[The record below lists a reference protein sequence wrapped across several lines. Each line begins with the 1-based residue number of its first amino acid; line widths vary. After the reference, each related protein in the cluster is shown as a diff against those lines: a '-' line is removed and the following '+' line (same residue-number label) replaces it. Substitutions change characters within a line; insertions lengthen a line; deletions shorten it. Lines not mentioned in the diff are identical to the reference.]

1 MEQKRR
7 VKMKVFSYI
16 RVSTEKQEFG
26 RQQEAIKKYCQENN
40 IKIDREFSDKI
51 SGKTFE
57 RKEYQEM
64 KQLVEKDDV
73 IIIKELDRFGRSMDD
88 IKNEWNYFMSK
99 GVRIIVVDMPL
110 ISSDLSGKKT
120 LDMKFISNLVFEV
133 LCYCSQKERE
143 KLSQRTKEALAVKKS
158 QGIKLGRPNT
168 YSEEL
173 ISNAMNDFLNGMK
186 LKDVS
191 KKYNVSI
198 DRLNVWKRE
207 RNVYKQKYRIVD

>member
-1 MEQKRR
+1 
-7 VKMKVFSYI
+7 MKVFSYI

-26 RQQEAIKKYCQENN
+26 RQQEAIKKYCEENN
-40 IKIDREFSDKI
+40 ITIDREFSDKI

-143 KLSQRTKEALAVKKS
+143 KLSQRTKEALAVKKA
-158 QGIKLGRPNT
+158 QGVKLGRPNT

-173 ISNAMNDFLNGMK
+173 INNAMNDFKNGMK

-207 RNVYKQKYRIVD
+207 RNVYR

>member
-1 MEQKRR
+1 
-7 VKMKVFSYI
+7 MKIYSYC
-16 RVSTEKQEFG
+16 RVSTQYQDLSRQE
-26 RQQEAIKKYCQENN
+26 EAVKKYCQENE
-40 IKIDREFSDKI
+40 IKVDREFSDKI

-64 KQLVEKDDV
+64 KELVEKDDV
-73 IIIKELDRFGRSMDD
+73 IIIKELDRFGRSMEL
-88 IKNEWNYFMSK
+88 IKDEWNYFLSK
-99 GVRIIVVDMPL
+99 GVRIIVIDMPL
-110 ISSDLSGKKT
+110 ISSDLKGNKS

-133 LCYCSQKERE
+133 LCYSAEKERE
-143 KLSQRTKEALAVKKS
+143 KLSQRTKEALAVKKA
-158 QGIKLGRPNT
+158 QGVKLGRPNT

-173 ISNAMNDFLNGMK
+173 INNAMNDFKNGMK

-207 RNVYKQKYRIVD
+207 RNVYR